1 MHPPSPYPAWCG
13 VLFGGASLAENVI
26 ASTSR
31 LIHVG
36 VSAQIQKIRPSIITC
51 PVCGSGMRPR
61 TVVPE
66 EYHRQRMTF
75 VCECGFDYCQSSAV
89 AIERT
94 L

>member
-1 MHPPSPYPAWCG
+1 
-13 VLFGGASLAENVI
+13 
-26 ASTSR
+26 
-31 LIHVG
+31 
-36 VSAQIQKIRPSIITC
+36 
-51 PVCGSGMRPR
+51 MRPC

-75 VCECGFDYCQSSAV
+75 VCEIDYCQSSAV

>member
-1 MHPPSPYPAWCG
+1 MS
-13 VLFGGASLAENVI
+13 GAS
-26 ASTSR
+26 TP
-31 LIHVG
+31 
-36 VSAQIQKIRPSIITC
+36 SALRFLTHDVVKKTPLC
-51 PVCGSGMRPR
+51 SGMRPC

-75 VCECGFDYCQSSAV
+75 VCECGFDYCQSSAA

>member
-1 MHPPSPYPAWCG
+1 M
-13 VLFGGASLAENVI
+13 
-26 ASTSR
+26 
-31 LIHVG
+31 LILKCALKHR
-36 VSAQIQKIRPSIITC
+36 SADDYDVSIITC